1 MTVVIRKLLSRGDKI
16 GIELG
21 RLFIRPISGMPVPTN
36 WFDEHSPA
44 LIREVLTTL
53 GVKAYEYCSYTT
65 GHYGSRKLPG
75 LTLQFQSAVT
85 DEGTYAIFNAELTR
99 SRSTEAGKKG
109 APLPAGHF
117 RVGKRSHFYRFWQST
132 GLPEPKRLAALHD
145 YMGNL
150 RGILFMADRTEGHQN
165 RLDAGSLQ
173 PLSVPAL
180 DVRRAFLPD
189 SLRTVPGQVPGN
201 IQTRFPDKDA
211 AQALAARGLQP
222 KATTCHGGYG
232 KAVISEHGNKENSS
246 SSLSPKRPEEQTTEE
261 WLADYSSPDDYT
273 QATRLH

>member
-1 MTVVIRKLLSRGDKI
+1 MTVVIRKLLSRGDEI
-16 GIELG
+16 GIERG
-21 RLFIRPISGMPVPTN
+21 RLVIRPISGMPVPSN
-36 WFDEHSPA
+36 WFEEHSPA
-44 LIREVLTTL
+44 LIREVLSTL
-53 GVKAYEYCSYTT
+53 GVEAYEYCGYTT

-75 LTLQFQSAVT
+75 LTMQFQSAVT
-85 DEGTYAIFNAELTR
+85 DESNYAIFNAELTR

-117 RVGKRSHFYRFWQST
+117 RVGKRSHLYRFWQST

-180 DVRRAFLPD
+180 DLRRAFLPD
-189 SLRTVPGQVPGN
+189 SLRTVPGQVPDN
-201 IQTRFPDKDA
+201 IQTRVPDKDS
-211 AQALAARGLQP
+211 AQALAVRGFQP
-222 KATTCHGGYG
+222 KATTCHWSYG
-232 KAVISEHGNKENSS
+232 KAVISEHGNKEIGS
-246 SSLSPKRPEEQTTEE
+246 SSLSEKMPEEQTTEE

-273 QATRLH
+273 QATRLQ

>member
-1 MTVVIRKLLSRGDKI
+1 MTVFIRKLLSRGDEI
-16 GIELG
+16 CIELG
-21 RLFIRPISGMPVPTN
+21 RLVIRPISGMPVPPD
-36 WFDEHSPA
+36 WFQEHSPA

-53 GVKAYEYCSYTT
+53 GVEAYEYCSYTT

-85 DEGTYAIFNAELTR
+85 DESAYAIFNAELTR

-150 RGILFMADRTEGHQN
+150 RGILLTADGTEGHQN
-165 RLDAGSLQ
+165 RMDAGSLQ

-180 DVRRAFLPD
+180 NVRRAFLPD
-189 SLRTVPGQVPGN
+189 SLRTVPGQVSDN
-201 IQTRFPDKDA
+201 IQTRVPDKDS
-211 AQALAARGLQP
+211 AQALAVRGFQP
-222 KATTCHGGYG
+222 KTTTCHGNYG
-232 KAVISEHGNKENSS
+232 KAVISEHVNKEIGSS
-246 SSLSPKRPEEQTTEE
+246 PLSHQRPEEQTTEE

-273 QATRLH
+273 QATRFQ

>member
-1 MTVVIRKLLSRGDKI
+1 MAHMPRK
-16 GIELG
+16 
-21 RLFIRPISGMPVPTN
+21 
-36 WFDEHSPA
+36 
-44 LIREVLTTL
+44 
-53 GVKAYEYCSYTT
+53 GVSLWAGCSYTT
-65 GHYGSRKLPG
+65 GHYGSRKMPG
-75 LTLQFQSAVT
+75 ITLQFQSAVT
-85 DEGTYAIFNAELTR
+85 DENTYAIFNAELTR

-150 RGILFMADRTEGHQN
+150 RGILFTADVTEGHQN
-165 RLDAGSLQ
+165 RLDAGSLL
-173 PLSVPAL
+173 PLSVPAS
-180 DVRRAFLPD
+180 DVLRAFLPD
-189 SLRTVPGQVPGN
+189 SLRTVPGQVPDN
-201 IQTRFPDKDA
+201 IQTRVPDKDA
-211 AQALAARGLQP
+211 AQALAVRGFQP
-222 KATTCHGGYG
+222 KATTCHGDYG

-246 SSLSPKRPEEQTTEE
+246 SSLSPRRPEEQSIEE